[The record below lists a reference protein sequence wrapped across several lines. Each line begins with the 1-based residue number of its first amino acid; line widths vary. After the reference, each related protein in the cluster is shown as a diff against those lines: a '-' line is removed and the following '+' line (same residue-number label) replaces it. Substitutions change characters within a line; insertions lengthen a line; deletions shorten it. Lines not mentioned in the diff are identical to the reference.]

1 MNINRIVSIAI
12 YGFAF
17 LMTIVMFGYYIT
29 GATKEAQEGSSTDV
43 GFYAMY
49 ILTILTMASVVLGGI
64 VGALNNPRS
73 LIATGIAIIGGLV
86 IFFISYGMSD
96 AEVTSKYKEFAVGA
110 GLSQMIGG
118 GLIMTYILF
127 FIAFLVTLFSIVYS
141 AVTNR

>member
-17 LMTIVMFGYYIT
+17 LMTIVMFGYYFT
-29 GATKEAQEGSSTDV
+29 GSTKETQEGSSTDI

-49 ILTILTMASVVLGGI
+49 VLTILTMVSVVLGGV

-73 LIATGIAIIGGLV
+73 LIASGVAVVGGLV

-96 AEVTSKYKEFAVGA
+96 AEVTSKYKEFFVGP